1 MDNYPWEALHP
12 QYRLYPL
19 VKAVPQ
25 LSYRVCFFHL
35 KHLLKHDLVDNT
47 LTVRVGDDERR
58 RLKSVVVMMVGILA
72 NLS

>member
-1 MDNYPWEALHP
+1 MGGLHP

-47 LTVRVGDDERR
+47 LTVRELVMMKGGSGDDGWY
-58 RLKSVVVMMVGILA
+58 S
-72 NLS
+72 S